1 MVSTRYQR
9 ILSTALAVLLLG
21 SSAFA
26 TNGYF
31 RHGYGVKYSAMG
43 GAGSALSLSPLGA
56 ATNPASI
63 SFLNAQ
69 YEINLGLFMPDR
81 DYSVTGNPSMFPGTF
96 GLTPGT
102 VSSDSKSFLMPS
114 LAGTWKIGDIHTLG
128 LFLLANGG
136 MNTDYPTA
144 TFYDQSSPST
154 GVNLEQMFV
163 GLTYAV
169 RLGENHAV
177 GLTPVFA
184 YQRFAA
190 KGIASFA
197 GFSSDP
203 ANLTGNSVA
212 TSSGF
217 GGRIGYMG
225 KFGEMISVGASYQTE
240 MAMSEFERYRGLFA
254 EQGDFDVPATWNAGV
269 AVQATSSLT
278 VAADVQQI
286 LYGGVPSIANPLNPA
301 NLQPLGTDNGAG
313 FGWQDILVFKLG
325 LMYAMDK
332 EWSFMAGYSYAQ
344 QPIPD
349 DQVLFN
355 ILAPGVVQHH
365 ITVGA
370 TKSFANTSDLTVAV
384 MYAPK
389 VTVSGPNSLEAP
401 GAQTLEIGMSQWQIE
416 IGYAFH

>member
-1 MVSTRYQR
+1 
-9 ILSTALAVLLLG
+9 
-21 SSAFA
+21 
-26 TNGYF
+26 
-31 RHGYGVKYSAMG
+31 MG

-56 ATNPASI
+56 ATNPASL

-81 DYSVTGNPSMFPGTF
+81 EYSVTGNPSMFPGTF

-114 LAGTWKIGDIHTLG
+114 LAGSWKVGDIHTIG

-169 RLGENHAV
+169 RFSENHAV

-190 KGIASFA
+190 KGLASFA

-217 GGRIGYMG
+217 GGRIGYIG
-225 KFGEMISVGASYQTE
+225 KFGEMISVGASYQTK

-254 EQGDFDVPATWNAGV
+254 EQGDFDVPATWNAGI
-269 AVQATSSLT
+269 AVQATNSLT

-301 NLQPLGTDNGAG
+301 NFQPLGTDNGAG

-325 LMYAMDK
+325 FMYAMEK

-365 ITVGA
+365 IALGA
-370 TKSFANTSDLTVAV
+370 TKSFADASDLTVAV

-416 IGYAFH
+416 IGYAFR